1 MPNLFEEYAD
11 YLEREDEK
19 KLLTDE
25 GDSCDTSEMSTV
37 SGGAEGPAIAGYIL
51 PLGASNPRPRRK
63 KRKRS

>member
-37 SGGAEGPAIAGYIL
+37 AGGAGGPAIAGYTL
-51 PLGASNPRPRRK
+51 PLGASNPRARRK